1 MTEPILV
8 THKLGKRYG
17 VRWAVRNL
25 DLEIRRGDVFGFLG
39 PNGAGKS
46 TTIRM
51 ILSLIRPTEGEVRLF
66 GHPLRTERAAALRR
80 VGGIV
85 EKPDF
90 YLYLSA
96 IRNLEVVGALSG
108 GVSRR
113 RIEEVLDLVGLL
125 ARAKD
130 TVKTYSH
137 GMKQRLGIAQ
147 ALLTDPELVV
157 LDEPTN
163 GLDPQGM
170 KEVRELIRSLA
181 HDRQKTIILSSH
193 LLHEV
198 ELVANRMAIIN
209 LGELAVQG
217 TVDEL
222 LQRGEAAVL
231 LRATPL
237 RGVLA
242 LCRRIKSVKRIT
254 QEGKDLR
261 LEMPTKDVPQLV
273 AALVRARVRIETVR
287 PVRSLEALFLSI
299 TEQSQAR

>member
-113 RIEEVLDLVGLL
+113 R
-125 ARAKD
+125 AR
-130 TVKTYSH
+130 
-137 GMKQRLGIAQ
+137 
-147 ALLTDPELVV
+147 
-157 LDEPTN
+157 
-163 GLDPQGM
+163 
-170 KEVRELIRSLA
+170 
-181 HDRQKTIILSSH
+181 
-193 LLHEV
+193 
-198 ELVANRMAIIN
+198 
-209 LGELAVQG
+209 
-217 TVDEL
+217 
-222 LQRGEAAVL
+222 
-231 LRATPL
+231 
-237 RGVLA
+237 
-242 LCRRIKSVKRIT
+242 
-254 QEGKDLR
+254 
-261 LEMPTKDVPQLV
+261 
-273 AALVRARVRIETVR
+273 R
-287 PVRSLEALFLSI
+287 PDHPRP
-299 TEQSQAR
+299 R

>member
-1 MTEPILV
+1 MSESILV

-17 VRWAVRNL
+17 ARWAVRNL

-46 TTIRM
+46 TTMRM
-51 ILSLIRPTEGEVRLF
+51 LLSLIRPTEGEVRLF
-66 GHPLRTERAAALRR
+66 GHPLRTERAAALRK

-96 IRNLEVVGALSG
+96 TRNLEVLGALSG
-108 GVSRR
+108 GVPRR

-125 ARAKD
+125 PRAKD
-130 TVKTYSH
+130 AVKTYSH

-157 LDEPTN
+157 LDEPTS

-181 HDRQKTIILSSH
+181 RDRQKTIILSSH

-217 TVDEL
+217 PVDEL
-222 LQRGEAAVL
+222 LLSGEAAVVI
-231 LRATPL
+231 RATPI
-237 RGVLA
+237 RTALA
-242 LCRRIKSVKRIT
+242 VCRRQKIVRRIT
-254 QEGKDLR
+254 QQGADLR
-261 LEMPTKDVPQLV
+261 LEMSTKTVPRLV
-273 AALVRARVRIETVR
+273 AALVRARVRVEAVR
-287 PVRSLEALFLSI
+287 PVRSLEELFLSI